1 MEFCP
6 KCDALLVLDVKK
18 SKNGKPVFKC
28 RDCDYTS
35 TDEKIVK
42 EYIITEEIPHSE
54 KEKLEVIES
63 TNDFAIS
70 DEIREELT
78 EQYRESLEGF
88 EY

>member
-6 KCDALLVLDVKK
+6 ECDALLVLDPKQ
-18 SKNGKPVFKC
+18 SKPGKPVFKC
-28 RDCDYTS
+28 RDCNYSS
-35 TDEKIVK
+35 TDESIVK

-54 KEKLEVIES
+54 KERVEIIEGDD
-63 TNDFAIS
+63 NFAINP
-70 DEIREELT
+70 ELREELT